1 MVFCLIST
9 LLMIIAQGLPF
20 YLKGETMKKLLLT
33 TAVLTL
39 STFGSAVFAN
49 ADEANTLSSTDF
61 ATIMEAVN
69 TTSSAVG
76 LHTGDTQAIA
86 RLVKSPHLY
95 DGMSSATMV
104 SIRNFRY

>member
-1 MVFCLIST
+1 MVFCLINT
-9 LLMIIAQGLPF
+9 LLMIILQCSPF
-20 YLKGETMKKLLLT
+20 YLKGEIMKKLLLT

-49 ADEANTLSSTDF
+49 AGEANTLSSTDF

-76 LHTGDTQAIA
+76 LHTGDFQVIA
-86 RLVKSPHLY
+86 RSVNSPHLY
-95 DGMSSATMV
+95 DGMSSAMMKTVMA
-104 SIRNFRY
+104 FRY